1 MEDDL
6 EIVGEV
12 LRALDAPGADVA
24 GAERALRHGALLAH
38 ETVRIENVGSGL
50 SCRLGHALVQIF
62 VNNGHALIKEAEK
75 LHVGGHRRRGE
86 HESDGKSD
94 KVALIHDDY
103 L

>member
-6 EIVGEV
+6 EIVGEL

-50 SCRLGHALVQIF
+50 SCRL

>member
-6 EIVGEV
+6 EIVGE
-12 LRALDAPGADVA
+12 LFSAFDTPGADVA
-24 GAERALRHGALLAH
+24 GAERALRQGALLAH
-38 ETVRIENVGSGL
+38 ETVGIENVGSGL
-50 SCRLGHALVQIF
+50 SYRLAHALVQIF
-62 VNNGHALIKEAEK
+62 VNKGHALIKEAEK

-86 HESDGKSD
+86 HKSDRKSD